1 VEAIEQL
8 LNGFAIALTWQNMAL
23 AFVGVLIG
31 TLVGVLPGIGPAS
44 GVALALPLTF
54 GLAPVSAIIM
64 LAGIY
69 YGAMYGG
76 TLTSVLIN
84 TPGESASVMTTL
96 DGYQMALQGRAGAA
110 LGIAAIGSF
119 IAGTLGIIAL
129 MLAAPPIAHL
139 AVRFGPPEYFALAL
153 LGLLT
158 LSGLSSG
165 SFAKALLMVVAGLL
179 VATIGL
185 DPIGGQ
191 LRFTAGVLE
200 LSDGIDFLPVAVGL
214 FGIAEVMANI
224 ALPVRLEPIRASFQ
238 GLLPTWQDWLASRMA
253 ILRGSVIGF
262 VVGVLP
268 GAGATLA
275 SFISYGVEKKVAKD
289 PSRFGRGAIEGVAA
303 PESANNS
310 ATAGA
315 MVPLLTLGIPGS
327 ATTAVLLGA
336 FILYGLRPGPLLLTD
351 HPDVFWGL
359 IASMYIGNVMLLVLN
374 LPGAP
379 IFASLLRLP
388 YPVIATGIMGI
399 SLAGVYSLQN
409 SMFDVGI
416 AITFGAIGYMMKRYD
431 YPAAPFVLALVLGPL
446 LEIAMRQSLT
456 MSHGDL
462 LIFVQRPV
470 SAGLLVLATLVLIG
484 PLAWR
489 PVRRWRARVAT
500 VPRSDDDVS

>member
-1 VEAIEQL
+1 MEALEQL
-8 LNGFAIALTWQNMAL
+8 GHGFSIALTLQNLAL

-31 TLVGVLPGIGPAS
+31 TMVGILPGIGPSA

-54 GLAPVSAIIM
+54 GLEPVSAIIM

-96 DGYQMALQGRAGAA
+96 DGYQMALKGRAGAA
-110 LGIAAIGSF
+110 LGMAAIGSF
-119 IAGTLGIIAL
+119 IAGTLGVVAL

-158 LSGLSSG
+158 LSGLAGTSV
-165 SFAKALLMVVAGLL
+165 AKALLMAIAGLL
-179 VATIGL
+179 VATVGL
-185 DPIGGQ
+185 DPIAGH
-191 LRFTAGVLE
+191 LRFTFNVLE

-214 FGIAEVMANI
+214 FGIAEVLANI
-224 ALPVRLEPIRASFQ
+224 EQRVRLEPIHAKLS
-238 GLLPTWQDWLASRMA
+238 GLLPTWQDWLACRLP
-253 ILRGSVIGF
+253 IVRGSVIGF

-275 SFISYGVEKKVAKD
+275 SFISYGIEKKVAKD

-336 FILYGLRPGPLLLTD
+336 FVLYGLRPGPLLLTD

-379 IFASLLRLP
+379 LFASILRLP
-388 YPVIATGIMGI
+388 YSVIATGILGI

-409 SMFDVGI
+409 NMFDVWI
-416 AITFGAIGYMMKRYD
+416 AIAFGVIGYLMKRFD
-431 YPAAPFVLALVLGPL
+431 YPPAPFVLALVLGPL
-446 LEIAMRQSLT
+446 LEVALRQSLT
-456 MSHGDL
+456 MSHGAL
-462 LIFVQRPV
+462 SIFLQRPV
-470 SAGLLVLATLVLIG
+470 SVVLLAVAFLMLFGPVLLRRFRRLVSRPSRTKATG
-484 PLAWR
+484 G
-489 PVRRWRARVAT
+489 
-500 VPRSDDDVS
+500 

>member
-1 VEAIEQL
+1 MEAIEQL
-8 LNGFAIALTWQNMAL
+8 ALGFSIALTLQNLAL

-31 TLVGVLPGIGPAS
+31 TIVGILPGIGPSA

-54 GLAPVSAIIM
+54 GLEPVSAIIM

-119 IAGTLGIIAL
+119 IAGTLGIVAL

-158 LSGLSSG
+158 LSGLAGTSV
-165 SFAKALLMVVAGLL
+165 AKALLMAIAGLL
-179 VATIGL
+179 VATVGL
-185 DPIGGQ
+185 DPIGGS
-191 LRFTAGVLE
+191 LRFTFNVLE

-214 FGIAEVMANI
+214 FGIAEVLANI
-224 ALPVRLEPIRASFQ
+224 EQRVRLAPIHAKLS
-238 GLLPTWQDWLASRMA
+238 GLLPSWQDWLASRLP

-275 SFISYGVEKKVAKD
+275 SFIAYGVEKKVAKD
-289 PSRFGRGAIEGVAA
+289 PSRFGHGAIEGVAA
-303 PESANNS
+303 PEAANNS

-379 IFASLLRLP
+379 LFASILRLP
-388 YPVIATGIMGI
+388 YSVIATGILGI

-409 SMFDVGI
+409 NMFDVWI
-416 AITFGAIGYMMKRYD
+416 AIAFGAVGYLMKRFD
-431 YPAAPFVLALVLGPL
+431 YPPAPFVLALVLGPL
-446 LEIAMRQSLT
+446 LEISMRQSLT

-462 LIFVQRPV
+462 AIFVQRPV
-470 SAGLLVLATLVLIG
+470 SVVLLAIAFLMLFGPALLGQARRLRSRSQIKTGPAG
-484 PLAWR
+484 
-489 PVRRWRARVAT
+489 
-500 VPRSDDDVS
+500 

>member
-1 VEAIEQL
+1 MEALEQL
-8 LNGFAIALTWQNMAL
+8 AHGFSIALTLQNLAL

-31 TLVGVLPGIGPAS
+31 TMVGILPGIGPSA
-44 GVALALPLTF
+44 GIALALPLTF
-54 GLAPVSAIIM
+54 GLEPVTALIM

-84 TPGESASVMTTL
+84 TPGESASVMTTV

-119 IAGTLGIIAL
+119 IAGTAGVLAL

-158 LSGLSSG
+158 LSGLAGTSV
-165 SFAKALLMVVAGLL
+165 AKALLMAIAGLL
-179 VATIGL
+179 VATVGL
-185 DPIGGQ
+185 DPIAGHP
-191 LRFTAGVLE
+191 RFTFNVLE

-214 FGIAEVMANI
+214 FGIAEVLANI
-224 ALPVRLEPIRASFQ
+224 GQRVRLQPIHAKLS
-238 GLLPTWQDWLASRMA
+238 GLLPTWQDWLACRLP

-262 VVGVLP
+262 LIGILP

-275 SFISYGVEKKVAKD
+275 SFISYGVEKKIAKD

-336 FILYGLRPGPLLLTD
+336 FVLYGLRPGPLLLTD

-379 IFASLLRLP
+379 LFASILRLP
-388 YPVIATGIMGI
+388 YSVIATGILGI

-409 SMFDVGI
+409 NMFDVWI
-416 AITFGAIGYMMKRYD
+416 AIAFGAIGYLMKRFD
-431 YPAAPFVLALVLGPL
+431 YPPAPFVLALVLGPL
-446 LEIAMRQSLT
+446 LEIALRQSLT
-456 MSHGDL
+456 MSHGDMA
-462 LIFVQRPV
+462 IFLQRPV
-470 SAGLLVLATLVLIG
+470 SAVLLAVAFLMLFG
-484 PLAWR
+484 PLLLGRFRRIVSR
-489 PVRRWRARVAT
+489 PA
-500 VPRSDDDVS
+500 PRKESGA

>member
-1 VEAIEQL
+1 MEVLEQL
-8 LNGFAIALTWQNMAL
+8 ALGFSIALTPQNVAL
-23 AFVGVLIG
+23 AFAGVLIG
-31 TLVGVLPGIGPAS
+31 TVIGILPGIGPAA
-44 GVALALPLTF
+44 GVALALPVTF
-54 GLAPVSAIIM
+54 GLAPVSALIM

-76 TLTSVLIN
+76 SLTSILIN

-96 DGYQMALQGRAGAA
+96 DGYQMALKGRAGAA

-119 IAGTLGIIAL
+119 IAGTLGVVAL
-129 MLAAPPIAHL
+129 MLAAPPIADV
-139 AVRFGPPEYFALAL
+139 AVLFGPPEYFALAL

-158 LSGLSSG
+158 LSGLTGSSA
-165 SFAKALLMVVAGLL
+165 AKALLMAVAGLM
-179 VATIGL
+179 VATVGL

-191 LRFTAGVLE
+191 LRFTFNVLE

-214 FGIAEVMANI
+214 FGIAEVLANI
-224 ALPVRLEPIRASFQ
+224 ELPVRLDPIHAKLS
-238 GLLPTWQDWLASRMA
+238 GLLPTWQDWLACRLP

-268 GAGATLA
+268 GAGATIA
-275 SFISYGVEKKVAKD
+275 SFIAYGVEKKVARD
-289 PSRFGRGAIEGVAA
+289 PSRFGQGAIEGVAA
-303 PESANNS
+303 PEAANNS

-336 FILYGLRPGPLLLTD
+336 FVLYGLRPGPLLLTD

-359 IASMYIGNVMLLVLN
+359 IASMYVGNVMLLFLN

-379 IFASLLRLP
+379 LFASLLRLP
-388 YPVIATGIMGI
+388 YSVIATGILGI

-409 SMFDVGI
+409 SMFDVWVAI
-416 AITFGAIGYMMKRYD
+416 AFGAIGYLMKRFD

-446 LEIAMRQSLT
+446 LETALRQSLT
-456 MSHGDL
+456 ISHGSL
-462 LIFVQRPV
+462 AIFAQRPASVVLLAIAALMLLGPAILALFRRLV
-470 SAGLLVLATLVLIG
+470 SLSQEGKESAT
-484 PLAWR
+484 
-489 PVRRWRARVAT
+489 
-500 VPRSDDDVS
+500 

>member
-1 VEAIEQL
+1 MEALEQL
-8 LNGFAIALTWQNMAL
+8 AHGFSIALTLQNLAI

-31 TLVGVLPGIGPAS
+31 TMVGILPGIGPSA

-54 GLAPVSAIIM
+54 GLEPVSAIIM

-96 DGYQMALQGRAGAA
+96 DGYQMALKGRAGAA

-119 IAGTLGIIAL
+119 IAGTLGVVAL
-129 MLAAPPIAHL
+129 MFAAPPIAHL

-158 LSGLSSG
+158 LSGLAGTSV
-165 SFAKALLMVVAGLL
+165 AKALLMAVAGLL
-179 VATIGL
+179 VATVGL

-191 LRFTAGVLE
+191 LRFTFNVLE

-214 FGIAEVMANI
+214 FGIAEVLANI
-224 ALPVRLEPIRASFQ
+224 EQRVRLEPIHAKLS
-238 GLLPTWQDWLASRMA
+238 GLLPTSQDWLACRLP
-253 ILRGSVIGF
+253 ILRGSIIGF

-275 SFISYGVEKKVAKD
+275 SFISYGIEKKVAQD
-289 PSRFGRGAIEGVAA
+289 PSRFGNGAVEGVAA

-310 ATAGA
+310 AAAGA

-336 FILYGLRPGPLLLTD
+336 FVLHGLRPGPLLLTD
-351 HPDVFWGL
+351 HPDVFWAL
-359 IASMYIGNVMLLVLN
+359 IASMYIGNLMLVVLN

-379 IFASLLRLP
+379 LFASILRLP
-388 YPVIATGIMGI
+388 YSVIATGILGI

-409 SMFDVGI
+409 NMFDVWI
-416 AITFGAIGYMMKRYD
+416 AIAFGVIGYAMKRFN
-431 YPAAPFVLALVLGPL
+431 YPPAPFVLALVLGPL
-446 LEIAMRQSLT
+446 LEIALRQSLT
-456 MSHGDL
+456 MSHGDMT
-462 LIFVQRPV
+462 IFLQRPV
-470 SAGLLVLATLVLIG
+470 SVVLLALAFVMLFGPALLGRFRRLV
-484 PLAWR
+484 AR
-489 PVRRWRARVAT
+489 PA
-500 VPRSDDDVS
+500 PRKEPGA

>member
-1 VEAIEQL
+1 VEALEQL
-8 LNGFAIALTWQNMAL
+8 RLGFSIALTLQNVGL
-23 AFVGVLIG
+23 AFAGVVIG
-31 TLVGVLPGIGPAS
+31 TMVGILPGIGPSA

-54 GLAPVSAIIM
+54 GLEPVSALIM

-110 LGIAAIGSF
+110 LGISAIGSF
-119 IAGTLGIIAL
+119 IAGTLGVVAL

-158 LSGLSSG
+158 LSGLSGG
-165 SFAKALLMVVAGLL
+165 SFAKALLMAIAGLL

-191 LRFTAGVLE
+191 LRFTFNVLE

-214 FGIAEVMANI
+214 FGIAEVLANI
-224 ALPVRLEPIRASFQ
+224 EHTVRLEPIRARLS
-238 GLLPTWQDWLASRMA
+238 GLLPSWQDWLACRMP

-262 VVGVLP
+262 LVGVLP

-275 SFISYGVEKKVAKD
+275 SFIAYGIEKKVAKD
-289 PSRFGRGAIEGVAA
+289 PSRFGHGAIEGVAA
-303 PESANNS
+303 PEAANNS

-336 FILYGLRPGPLLLTD
+336 FVLYGLRPGPLLLTD

-359 IASMYIGNVMLLVLN
+359 IASMYLGNLMLLVLN

-379 IFASLLRLP
+379 LFASVLRLP
-388 YPVIATGIMGI
+388 YPVIATGILGI

-409 SMFDVGI
+409 SMFDVWI
-416 AITFGAIGYMMKRYD
+416 AIAFGAVGYLMKRYD

-446 LEIAMRQSLT
+446 LEIALRQSLT
-456 MSHGDL
+456 ISHGSL
-462 LIFVQRPV
+462 AIFVQRPGSV
-470 SAGLLVLATLVLIG
+470 VLLALAGLMLFG
-484 PLAWR
+484 PALT
-489 PVRRWRARVAT
+489 RRLRRAFFSSRQKQEG
-500 VPRSDDDVS
+500 VPR

>member
-1 VEAIEQL
+1 MEALEQL
-8 LNGFAIALTWQNMAL
+8 GQGFSIALTVQNLAL
-23 AFVGVLIG
+23 AFVGVLTG
-31 TLVGVLPGIGPAS
+31 TMVGILPGIGPSA

-54 GLAPVSAIIM
+54 GLEPVSAIIM

-96 DGYQMALQGRAGAA
+96 DGYQMALKGRAGAA

-119 IAGTLGIIAL
+119 IAGTLGVVAL

-158 LSGLSSG
+158 LSGLAGSSV
-165 SFAKALLMVVAGLL
+165 AKALLMAIAGLF

-185 DPIGGQ
+185 DPIAGH
-191 LRFTAGVLE
+191 LRFMFNVLE
-200 LSDGIDFLPVAVGL
+200 LSDGIGFLPVAVGL
-214 FGIAEVMANI
+214 FGIAEVLANI
-224 ALPVRLEPIRASFQ
+224 EQRVRLEPIHARLS
-238 GLLPTWQDWLASRMA
+238 GLLPTWQDWLACRLP

-262 VVGVLP
+262 AVGVLP

-303 PESANNS
+303 PESANNA

-336 FILYGLRPGPLLLTD
+336 FVLYGLRPGPLLLTD

-379 IFASLLRLP
+379 VFASILRLP
-388 YPVIATGIMGI
+388 YSVIATGILGI

-409 SMFDVGI
+409 SMFDIWI
-416 AITFGAIGYMMKRYD
+416 AIAFGAVGYLMKRFD
-431 YPAAPFVLALVLGPL
+431 YPPAPFVLALVLGPL
-446 LEIAMRQSLT
+446 LEISLRQSLT
-456 MSHGDL
+456 MSHGDM
-462 LIFVQRPV
+462 LIFLQRPV
-470 SAGLLVLATLVLIG
+470 SVLLLAIAFLMLFG
-484 PLAWR
+484 PVFLGRLRRLASR
-489 PVRRWRARVAT
+489 PTTTKRTGA
-500 VPRSDDDVS
+500 

>member
-8 LNGFAIALTWQNMAL
+8 ALGFSIALTLQNLGL

-31 TLVGVLPGIGPAS
+31 TMVGILPGIGPSA

-54 GLAPVSAIIM
+54 GLEPVSAIIM

-119 IAGTLGIIAL
+119 IAGTLGIVAL

-158 LSGLSSG
+158 LSGLAGTSV
-165 SFAKALLMVVAGLL
+165 AKALLMAIAGLL

-185 DPIGGQ
+185 DPIGGS
-191 LRFTAGVLE
+191 LRFTFNVLE

-214 FGIAEVMANI
+214 FGIAEVLANI
-224 ALPVRLEPIRASFQ
+224 ERRVRLEPIRAKLS
-238 GLLPTWQDWLASRMA
+238 GLLPSWQDWLASRLP

-289 PSRFGRGAIEGVAA
+289 PSRFGHGAIEGVAA
-303 PESANNS
+303 PEAANNS

-379 IFASLLRLP
+379 LFASILRLP
-388 YPVIATGIMGI
+388 YSVIATGILGI

-409 SMFDVGI
+409 NMFDVWI
-416 AITFGAIGYMMKRYD
+416 AIAFGGVGYLMKRFD

-446 LEIAMRQSLT
+446 LEISLRQSLT

-462 LIFVQRPV
+462 AIFLQRPV
-470 SAGLLVLATLVLIG
+470 SVVLLAIAFLMLFG
-484 PLAWR
+484 PALLGR
-489 PVRRWRARVAT
+489 VRRL
-500 VPRSDDDVS
+500 RSRSHITPGPAG

>member
-1 VEAIEQL
+1 MEALEQL
-8 LNGFAIALTWQNMAL
+8 AHGFSIALTLQNLLL
-23 AFVGVLIG
+23 AFVGVLVG
-31 TLVGVLPGIGPAS
+31 TMVGILPGIGPSA

-54 GLAPVSAIIM
+54 GLEPVSAIIM

-69 YGAMYGG
+69 YGSMYGG

-119 IAGTLGIIAL
+119 IAGTLGIVAL
-129 MLAAPPIAHL
+129 MFAAPPIAQL

-153 LGLLT
+153 LGLFT
-158 LSGLSSG
+158 LSSLAGTSV
-165 SFAKALLMVVAGLL
+165 AKALLMALAGLVVAT
-179 VATIGL
+179 VGL

-191 LRFTAGVLE
+191 LRFTFNVLE

-214 FGIAEVMANI
+214 FGIAEVLANI
-224 ALPVRLEPIRASFQ
+224 EQRVRLDPIHAKLS
-238 GLLPTWQDWLASRMA
+238 GLLPTWQDWLAARFP

-275 SFISYGVEKKVAKD
+275 SFISYGVEKKIAKD
-289 PSRFGRGAIEGVAA
+289 PSRFGHGAIEGVAA

-336 FILYGLRPGPLLLTD
+336 FVLYGLRPGPLLLTD
-351 HPDVFWGL
+351 HPDIFWGL
-359 IASMYIGNVMLLVLN
+359 IASMYIGNVMLLLLN

-379 IFASLLRLP
+379 LFASILRLP
-388 YPVIATGIMGI
+388 YSVIATGILGI

-409 SMFDVGI
+409 NMFDVWI
-416 AITFGAIGYMMKRYD
+416 AIAFGIIGYLMKRFD
-431 YPAAPFVLALVLGPL
+431 YPPAPFVLALVLGPL
-446 LEIAMRQSLT
+446 LEIALRQSLT

-462 LIFVQRPV
+462 GIFLQRPV
-470 SAGLLVLATLVLIG
+470 SVVLLAIAFLMLFG
-484 PLAWR
+484 PSLLRPLRRFVAWPPNR
-489 PVRRWRARVAT
+489 K
-500 VPRSDDDVS
+500 VS